1 MYLRLTSFDEQ
12 NLGGAKMEENL
23 RSEVDMGIVKISDEV
38 VAVIAGLAC
47 SEVKGIVGIS
57 SGIVGGITQILSG
70 KKNLSKGVKVN
81 VGENDATIDIFIV
94 VEYGVKIP
102 EVAGEVQ
109 SSVKK
114 AVESMT
120 GLSVSAINIFV
131 QNVYLPKVEEL
142 AEEKEE

>member
-1 MYLRLTSFDEQ
+1 
-12 NLGGAKMEENL
+12 MEENL

-47 SEVKGIVGIS
+47 SDVKGIVGIS

-102 EVAGEVQ
+102 QVAGEVQ

-131 QNVYLPKVEEL
+131 QNVYLPKVEEM
-142 AEEKEE
+142 AEEEE

>member
-1 MYLRLTSFDEQ
+1 V
-12 NLGGAKMEENL
+12 EENL
-23 RSEVDMGIVKISDEV
+23 KSEVDMGIVKISDEV

-102 EVAGEVQ
+102 EVASEVQ
-109 SSVKK
+109 NSVKK